1 VSGAGAPVRDIVEE
15 TFRLVGAAAEQ
26 NVRLRL
32 LGGVAIRLHSSGRSV
47 HPALDRH
54 LKDIDFV
61 TPRGEDRLAAS
72 FLESM
77 GYEPNRTFNTMN
89 AGRRALFYDVANER
103 QLDLFV
109 GSFEMCHVIP
119 IVDRLDL
126 EPVTIPLAELLLT
139 KLQIIEL
146 NEKDQRDILALL
158 LEHDV
163 SHGDEETINSAHIAR
178 LCAADWGLWRTCK
191 LNIERTR
198 ESIPSYGLTPAER
211 ELVSSRIEALRSA
224 IDDEPKTRRW
234 KLRDRVGD
242 RVRWYEEPDEV
253 GCRITPWQKATR
265 PERAT

>member
-1 VSGAGAPVRDIVEE
+1 MSGEGSPVRDIVEE

-26 NVRLRL
+26 DVPLRL
-32 LGGVAIRLHSSGRSV
+32 LGGLAIRLHLSDRSV
-47 HPALDRH
+47 HPAFDRG

-61 TPRGEDRLAAS
+61 TPRGEDRRAAS
-72 FLESM
+72 FIESM

-89 AGRRALFYDVANER
+89 AGRRALFYDAANKR

-109 GSFEMCHVIP
+109 GSFEMCHAIP
-119 IVDRLDL
+119 IADRLDL

-139 KLQIIEL
+139 KLQIVEL

-158 LEHDV
+158 LEHEV
-163 SHGDEETINSAHIAR
+163 GDGDDEMINSAHIAQ

-198 ESIPSYGLTPAER
+198 EAVNSYGLAPAEHD
-211 ELVSSRIEALRSA
+211 LLSSRIEALWSA
-224 IDDEPKTRRW
+224 IESEPKTRRW

-253 GCRITPWQKATR
+253 G
-265 PERAT
+265 

>member
-1 VSGAGAPVRDIVEE
+1 LSGAGAPVRDIVEE
-15 TFRLVGAAAEQ
+15 TFRLIGAAAKQ
-26 NVRLRL
+26 NIRLRL
-32 LGGVAIRLHSSGRSV
+32 LGGLAIRLHSSDWSV

-61 TPRGEDRLAAS
+61 TPHGEDRRAAS

-77 GYEPNRTFNTMN
+77 GYKPNRTFNTMN
-89 AGRRALFYDVANER
+89 SGRRALFYDVANER

-119 IVDRLDL
+119 IADRLDL
-126 EPVTIPLAELLLT
+126 EPITIPLAELILT
-139 KLQIIEL
+139 KLQIVEL

-158 LEHDV
+158 LEHEV
-163 SHGDEETINSAHIAR
+163 GDLDNETINGAHIAQ

-198 ESIPSYGLTPAER
+198 QAITSYGLTPAER
-211 ELVSSRIEALRSA
+211 EVVSSRIEALWSA
-224 IDDEPKTRRW
+224 IVNEPKTRRW

-242 RVRWYEEPDEV
+242 RVRWYEKPDEV
-253 GCRITPWQKATR
+253 G
-265 PERAT
+265 

>member
-1 VSGAGAPVRDIVEE
+1 MSEEGAPIRDIVEE

-26 NVRLRL
+26 QVSLRL
-32 LGGVAIRLHSSGRSV
+32 LGGLAVRLHSSDRSV
-47 HPALDRH
+47 HPALDRD

-61 TPRGEDRLAAS
+61 TPRAEERRATS

-89 AGRRALFYDVANER
+89 SGRRALFYDVGNER

-109 GSFEMCHVIP
+109 GSFQMCHVIP
-119 IVDRLDL
+119 IADRLDL

-139 KLQIIEL
+139 KLQIFEL

-158 LEHDV
+158 LEHEVGD
-163 SHGDEETINSAHIAR
+163 GDEETVNSAHIAQ
-178 LCAADWGLWRTCK
+178 LCAADWGLWRTCT

-198 ESIPSYGLTPAER
+198 EAIAAYGLTPVER
-211 ELVSSRIEALRSA
+211 ELVSSRIDTLWSA
-224 IDDEPKTRRW
+224 VEGEPKTRRW

-253 GCRITPWQKATR
+253 G
-265 PERAT
+265 